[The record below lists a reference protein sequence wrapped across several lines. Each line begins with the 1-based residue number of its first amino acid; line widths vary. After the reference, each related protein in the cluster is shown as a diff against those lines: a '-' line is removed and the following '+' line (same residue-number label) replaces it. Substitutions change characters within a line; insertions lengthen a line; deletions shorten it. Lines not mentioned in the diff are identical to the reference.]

1 MITRSWRQV
10 KSSAHKYWPVLS
22 SPAYSGPVEAKR
34 TVSNARQRV
43 RAAVT
48 ADIVAEARRQL
59 AEVGAD
65 ALSLRAVAREL
76 GMASSAMYRYFTSRD
91 ELLTALIVEAYD
103 SLGEA
108 AETAAT
114 TSEKGLLRWQ
124 AVCRAVRAWAIAHP
138 HEYALIYG
146 SPVPGYVAPEVTLA
160 PGSRIG
166 LLLGRLLADAQRAG
180 ELDPPEIPALP
191 RAVAAEVRPLA
202 QIAMPGV
209 PLPVAAQG
217 LLAWTQLFGQIN
229 FELFGRFDG
238 LLEDPEVLFE
248 YAVVAMTRQVG
259 LAPIRAGRSA

>member
-1 MITRSWRQV
+1 MITRCRVKV
-10 KSSAHKYWPVLS
+10 KSSAHKYWLLLS
-22 SPAYSGPVEAKR
+22 IPTYTGAVEAKR
-34 TVSNARQRV
+34 VVPKARERV

-59 AEVGAD
+59 ADVGAD

-76 GMASSAMYRYFTSRD
+76 GMVSSAMYRYFKSRD

-103 SLGEA
+103 SLGEVAEA
-108 AETAAT
+108 ASV
-114 TSEKGLLRWQ
+114 TSDKGFVRWQ
-124 AVCRAVRAWAIAHP
+124 AVCRAIRTWALKHP

-166 LLLGRLLADAQRAG
+166 LLLGRLLADAQIAG
-180 ELDPPEIPALP
+180 ELDPPEAPVLP

-209 PLPVAAQG
+209 PLLTAAQG
-217 LLAWTQLFGQIN
+217 ILAWGQLFGQIN

-238 LLEDPEVLFE
+238 LVGDPEVLFE
-248 YAVVAMTRQVG
+248 YALVAMTRQIG
-259 LAPIRAGRSA
+259 LVPRRAGRSA